1 MSTCSFQACY
11 FTAVYLNASLQPEKY
26 ALSMCVSL
34 LHDHFVIYHK
44 NNINT
49 FIKSRAAPAQWGRA
63 TSPEWPYQYNVTLR
77 FCWRHSPRR
86 WIRAHKSR
94 NCWDIFLLNCSFSQ
108 RQAMDSPTPAKTLPL
123 FYSEPYIQVSVYSHH
138 ETDRW
143 QLHRHG
149 TREGPR
155 TAWKAIWQQE
165 RAGMSDCEGFGM
177 GPKLQSCVGKRP
189 QSRKQE
195 CAVEGEVG
203 ELQEAPELT
212 EDRHTL
218 RVGVVSLW
226 MWGWNV
232 YWLQCNMSRD
242 GCVHL
247 LYTAQYK

>member
-1 MSTCSFQACY
+1 MCNYCMIILSSMTRTILILSSNPELHLHSENGLQA
-11 FTAVYLNASLQPEKY
+11 LNDLT
-26 ALSMCVSL
+26 
-34 LHDHFVIYHK
+34 
-44 NNINT
+44 NIM
-49 FIKSRAAPAQWGRA
+49 
-63 TSPEWPYQYNVTLR
+63 WP
-77 FCWRHSPRR
+77 CWRHSPRR
-86 WIRAHKSR
+86 WIRARKCR
-94 NCWDIFLLNCSFSQ
+94 DCWDIFLLNCSFSQ
-108 RQAMDSPTPAKTLPL
+108 REAMDSPTSAKTLPL
-123 FYSEPYIQVSVYSHH
+123 FYSEPYIQVSVYPHH

-149 TREGPR
+149 TREGRR

-177 GPKLQSCVGKRP
+177 GPKLQSCIGKRP
-189 QSRKQE
+189 QSRKQV

-218 RVGVVSLW
+218 RVGVVSVW

-232 YWLQCNMSRD
+232 YWLQCNVSHD

-247 LYTAQYK
+247 LSTAQYK